1 MNKKPIPHLRWW
13 IAGLLCLST
22 SLNYLDRQTFSVLA
36 ETIQRDLNL
45 TTADYGKITFSFL
58 VSYAIMYLVGGRLI
72 DVMGSRLGF
81 IVFVSS
87 WSVANMLHGFAN
99 TLNQLRVCRF
109 LLGAAEPANFPAG
122 VKAVTE
128 WFPMRERALAVGV
141 FNAGTAI
148 GSAVSIPVV
157 SWIAL
162 RWGWQMAFVATGA
175 LGFVWLVAWIPLYRL
190 PQDHPR
196 LSEEERALIFSE
208 AHTEPSGEKVP
219 LMRLLRLPETWGC
232 VAARVLTDP
241 VSYFLFFWT
250 PKYFQQER
258 GFDLKQ
264 IGASIWIPFVV
275 LTIGNLAGGAIPRLL
290 IARGW
295 SVNRARKTVM
305 ATISLLLMPVFC
317 YVVTHVTSPAW
328 AIAVMA
334 AIMFCHACWA
344 NITLPAEV
352 FPKQVV
358 GTISGLAGAVGELV
372 GAAMQ
377 LYIASVVE
385 RFSYA
390 PVFLA
395 CAALYFLAYIVVHL
409 LVRQLGVIRRLEP
422 SILQRP

>member
-1 MNKKPIPHLRWW
+1 MTKKPIWNLRWW

-36 ETIQRDLNL
+36 ETIQRDLHL

-58 VSYAIMYLVGGRLI
+58 TSYAIMYLVGGRII
-72 DVMGSRLGF
+72 DSIGTRLGF

-87 WSVANMLHGFAN
+87 WSVANMLHGFAS
-99 TLNQLRVCRF
+99 TLTQLRVCRF

-128 WFPMRERALAVGV
+128 WFPMRERALAVGI

-148 GSAVSIPVV
+148 GSAVSIPLV

-162 RWGWQMAFVATGA
+162 RWGWQMAFVVTGA
-175 LGFVWLVAWIPLYRL
+175 LGFVWLAAWIPIYRL

-196 LSEEERALIFSE
+196 LGAEERELIFSE
-208 AHTEPSGEKVP
+208 AHTEPSGEKIP
-219 LMRLLRLPETWGC
+219 LVRLLRLRETWGC
-232 VAARVLTDP
+232 VLARVLTDP
-241 VSYFLFFWT
+241 ISYFLFFWT

-264 IGASIWIPFVV
+264 IGASIWIPYVA

-305 ATISLLLMPVFC
+305 ATISLLLMPMFC
-317 YVVTHVTSPAW
+317 YTVTRVTSPSW

-344 NITLPAEV
+344 NMTLPAEV
-352 FPKQVV
+352 YPKQVV
-358 GTISGLAGAVGELV
+358 GTISGLAGAVGSLA
-372 GAAMQ
+372 GALTQ
-377 LYIASVVE
+377 LCIASVVE
-385 RFSYA
+385 KLSYA
-390 PVFLA
+390 PVFIG
-395 CAALYFLAYIVVHL
+395 CAVFYFLAYIAVHL
-409 LVRQLGVIRRLEP
+409 LIGELGVIRKLE
-422 SILQRP
+422 SAK